1 MKSIC
6 KILILVVLTLSLLLT
21 LLSCNGQKQEEDD
34 SWAQVDVTEPGA
46 RDYARKQ
53 KFTDDSDDT
62 SYQNEEKRVD
72 LPTIPW

>member
-34 SWAQVDVTEPGA
+34 SWAKVDVTDTGE
-46 RDYARKQ
+46 REYARKQ
-53 KFTDDSDDT
+53 QFAEDDGD
-62 SYQNEEKRVD
+62 SYQNDEKRLD